1 MTAKY
6 ERSRLEQGFTLSE
19 DNFFSRWSKRKVEV
33 REGRAVANEAVA
45 EPVAAQGSFNPLPK
59 PPPSLGEGAIALDG
73 AAREA
78 PTPASP
84 PAQACAP
91 PLPDIASLTRDSD
104 FSPFMARGVD
114 PQLKT
119 SALKKLFTDPR
130 YNVQDGLDIYIAD
143 YSQPDPIPPEMLRQ
157 MVQSKLLGLF
167 DREEQEEK
175 EAAEKAAAAALAA
188 EQAPALDSLDREV
201 ADDSAPPV
209 VTQSVLSEPEEL
221 AAILPGSTTTDH
233 DDDHLNLQ
241 LQPDHAAGRQSAGG
255 STSA

>member
-1 MTAKY
+1 M
-6 ERSRLEQGFTLSE
+6 
-19 DNFFSRWSKRKVEV
+19 EV
-33 REGRAVANEAVA
+33 REGRAVMA
-45 EPVAAQGSFNPLPK
+45 EPLIEPAIPEQSLDSSALSLGDAVLAPATIEPTESEA
-59 PPPSLGEGAIALDG
+59 PPS
-73 AAREA
+73 
-78 PTPASP
+78 S
-84 PAQACAP
+84 P

-175 EAAEKAAAAALAA
+175 EAAELAERQAAAAALAA
-188 EQAPALDSLDREV
+188 ETAPAAESIDREV
-201 ADDSAPPV
+201 ADDSASLA
-209 VTQSVLSEPEEL
+209 VTQSEVNEPFEL
-221 AAILPGSTTTDH
+221 DAIPLLPTTTDS

-241 LQPDHAAGRQSAGG
+241 LQPDHAAGRPSPG
-255 STSA
+255 SGA